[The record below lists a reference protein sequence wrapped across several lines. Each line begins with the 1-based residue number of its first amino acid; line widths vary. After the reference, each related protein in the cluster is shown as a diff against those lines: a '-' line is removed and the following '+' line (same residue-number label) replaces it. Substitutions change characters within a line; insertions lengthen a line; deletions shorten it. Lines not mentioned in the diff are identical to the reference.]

1 MSWHFLQGQEE
12 ASWAESSLDGA
23 PSALLR
29 LINTPGES
37 CSPDSGTDACQG
49 SQSGITSQPLTE
61 IRGAER
67 SMSSLAGSLAKT
79 SAPPEKAP
87 ELTEP
92 GAECGATWHASLAKF
107 DPVSRSWKTPQ
118 CSLLAGLDEF
128 SGTWPRWGMMRA
140 GECWELTT
148 LEPRIGESESGLWP
162 TLRAQDR
169 EGLKAGR
176 KRDSPGLGVVVR
188 TPSMWPTP
196 TVCGNHNCKGAS
208 ATSGDGL
215 ATAVKMWPTPDT
227 CAGGTGPSQLNRDS
241 PRLATIVKHPRLWNT
256 PKARDWKDGTSKGK
270 AGWTGDLG
278 KQVLWATP
286 QASDN
291 RDRGNLGMPLIQRRQ
306 KIGKQISL
314 GQSVS
319 ATSGAL
325 NPPWVEWLMGWPIGW
340 TDLKPLET
348 DKFQAWLRSHGIY
361 SDQTEESNQ

>member
-49 SQSGITSQPLTE
+49 SQYGMTSQPLTE
-61 IRGAER
+61 ISGAER
-67 SMSSLAGSLAKT
+67 SMSSPAGSLAKT
-79 SAPPEKAP
+79 SARPEGAP
-87 ELTEP
+87 ALTEP
-92 GAECGATWHASLAKF
+92 EAGCGATWPVSLAKF
-107 DPVSRSWKTPQ
+107 DPVLRSWKTPQ

-148 LEPRIGESESGLWP
+148 LEPRIGESAYGF
-162 TLRAQDR
+162 
-169 EGLKAGR
+169 
-176 KRDSPGLGVVVR
+176 
-188 TPSMWPTP
+188 WPTP
-196 TVCGNHNCKGAS
+196 RSCSAMAATITPESAHAENRFPNLETVVGRR
-208 ATSGDGL
+208 L
-215 ATAVKMWPTPDT
+215 WPTPDT
-227 CAGGTGPSQLNRDS
+227 CGGGDGPSQLNRDS

-291 RDRGNLGMPLIQRRQ
+291 RDRGNLGMPSIQRRQ

-361 SDQTEESNQ
+361 SDQTQESKP